1 MMRSTGNAGLAARSA
16 IRFLVAMAT
25 VAAALTMLAGC
36 ASTIFSASKA
46 PGDVPPIDAPR
57 FEARAQ
63 GAPPRVALVLSGG
76 AARAFAHLGV
86 LRVLERE
93 GLKPDLI
100 VGSSAGAMVGAY
112 FALGLPVAEIEAR
125 AARLNLPTLIDIDPV
140 KTLLGGFGLGLARGE
155 RLEDFLRESLNVPLQ
170 TMRTPFVAVATDLNT
185 GEPVLLNHGDTPRA
199 LRASSAVPGL
209 YEPVRSGERVLG
221 DGQIASP
228 MPVGAARTL
237 GARVVVAVDVVY
249 PPQNAS
255 LNNPMSVL
263 FQTVTISTYRHLL
276 REREQA
282 DLVVRPVIPPTSDL
296 ALFDREW
303 LIAAGEAAA
312 EKMLPALRAAFKGWQ
327 ASKE

>member
-1 MMRSTGNAGLAARSA
+1 MSAIDTAHLPAPRAAR
-16 IRFLVAMAT
+16 RRVVGAT
-25 VAAALTMLAGC
+25 VATALTMLAGC
-36 ASTIFSASKA
+36 ASTIFSSSKA
-46 PGDVPPIDAPR
+46 PGDIPPIDSPR
-57 FEARAQ
+57 FEAQSRA
-63 GAPPRVALVLSGG
+63 APSRVALVLSGG

-93 GLKPDLI
+93 GLRPDLV

-112 FALGLPVAEIEAR
+112 YALGMPVAEIEVR

-209 YEPVRSGERVLG
+209 YEPVRLGERVLG
-221 DGQIASP
+221 DGQISSP
-228 MPVGAARTL
+228 LPVAAARTL

-282 DLVVRPVIPPTSDL
+282 GLVVTPVIPPTSDL
-296 ALFDREW
+296 ALSDREW
-303 LIAAGEAAA
+303 LIAAGEVAAQH
-312 EKMLPALRAAFKGWQ
+312 MLPALRAAFNPSPVRK
-327 ASKE
+327 

>member
-1 MMRSTGNAGLAARSA
+1 MNPRGGATRRVPARIAWLLAAY
-16 IRFLVAMAT
+16 
-25 VAAALTMLAGC
+25 ALLLAAGC
-36 ASTIFSASKA
+36 ASTIFTSSKA
-46 PGDVPPIDAPR
+46 PGDIPAVDPPR
-57 FEARAQ
+57 FEAQAR

-93 GLKPDLI
+93 GLQPDLI

-112 FALGLPVAEIEAR
+112 YASGKPVREIEAL
-125 AARLNLPTLIDIDPV
+125 AARLNLPTLIDIDPI
-140 KTLLGGFGLGLARGE
+140 KTLLGGFGGLGLAKGE
-155 RLEDFLRESLNVPLQ
+155 RLEAFLRESIGAPLQ
-170 TMRTPFVAVATDLNT
+170 SLPTRFVAVATDLNT

-209 YEPVRSGERVLG
+209 YEPVHNGERMLG
-221 DGQIASP
+221 DGQIVSP
-228 MPVGAARTL
+228 LPIGAARQL
-237 GARVVVAVDVVY
+237 GARVVIGVDVVY

-255 LNNPMSVL
+255 LTSPLSVL

-282 DLVVRPVIPPTSDL
+282 DLAIVPDIPPTADL
-296 ALFDREW
+296 ALSDREW

-312 EKMLPALRAAFKGWQ
+312 QKVLPALRAAF
-327 ASKE
+327 ERR